1 MKFFIKDFFSKDS
14 VTFFVQWNVGV
25 MLTII
30 KVFIILFLLVGTGN
44 IREIL
49 KINQ

>member
-1 MKFFIKDFFSKDS
+1 MKFLIKDFFSKDL

-25 MLTII
+25 MLIII
-30 KVFIILFLLVGTGN
+30 KVFIILFLLVGLGN
-44 IREIL
+44 ILEIL